1 MIQPGTTQKR
11 AAMGKLWNDVYPPTD
26 DDHDDGSETG
36 SEDTFAVGSSDSE
49 GSGEDDDSDEASDVE
64 DPELAEERAYE
75 FTEMTDADW
84 AEVSEDLTAL
94 AEEKQQGEAGG
105 CFDKT
110 YSAHELS
117 FLLASSSTP
126 LARME
131 FVVYSALRRLL
142 EACAPT
148 LKVLSLSWNP
158 ISTFFIEAVFPL
170 LPQLRVL
177 RWDRD
182 KSDYSPLC
190 GNLSIKRRA
199 PAPHVFPA
207 LHHLDIKSNN
217 THNEVSGLLLMCPDV
232 RLISVS
238 QDMLGND
245 WSIRNKKIRIR
256 SDYDQLDRLGHLD
269 EDYVSDVLGVRG
281 TMRDNKFYAAVPT
294 NSQYLKILLTQLTKE
309 ARRIDESD
317 MYGEDDPR
325 TLHAIDVCTDLIHY
339 LGSS

>member
-1 MIQPGTTQKR
+1 MVPDLPPELWHKIFECTCTCDADNNNDHGENKYRFDCPTSRTLANTSSKLWQLSQPHRFHSIAIRGWKQLLAFEELYNSARTDSDERSDGQSQRKYESSIVYLHVELPQ
-11 AAMGKLWNDVYPPTD
+11 LWNDVYPPTD

-49 GSGEDDDSDEASDVE
+49 GSGEDDDSDESSDVE
-64 DPELAEERAYE
+64 DQELAEERAYE

-110 YSAHELS
+110 YNAHELS

-190 GNLSIKRRA
+190 GNLSVKRRA

-238 QDMLGND
+238 QDML
-245 WSIRNKKIRIR
+245 
-256 SDYDQLDRLGHLD
+256 
-269 EDYVSDVLGVRG
+269 
-281 TMRDNKFYAAVPT
+281 
-294 NSQYLKILLTQLTKE
+294 
-309 ARRIDESD
+309 
-317 MYGEDDPR
+317 
-325 TLHAIDVCTDLIHY
+325 
-339 LGSS
+339 